1 MTSKFQTCAIAL
13 ASASAFGLQSCL
25 PEPNLPDNPLIEF
38 HSFELGASGG
48 RELIIGFTDG
58 DGDVG
63 LAQWD
68 TLSPDF
74 CAVCPY
80 HYNLQCEYQEWQNG
94 EWVEINLDPEAAQIP
109 FYYRV
114 PPAVPTG
121 DNPAL
126 NDTIAID
133 MNSWSLVSPFDSL
146 RFRITLFDRSLNES
160 NEAFT
165 NVVVKP

>member
-1 MTSKFQTCAIAL
+1 
-13 ASASAFGLQSCL
+13 
-25 PEPNLPDNPLIEF
+25 
-38 HSFELGASGG
+38 
-48 RELIIGFTDG
+48 
-58 DGDVG
+58 
-63 LAQWD
+63 
-68 TLSPDF
+68 
-74 CAVCPY
+74 
-80 HYNLQCEYQEWQNG
+80 
-94 EWVEINLDPEAAQIP
+94 LDPEAGQIP

-126 NDTIAID
+126 NGTIAID